1 MDMPVKTEI
10 SRRPGA
16 RSYTPSEGGLL
27 PQPTKEI
34 VLSKAEIGGRVRALR
49 QAMDMS
55 QAKLAKAIGTH
66 APNVSMI
73 ERGLRGVSLQQVVKL
88 SKALKV
94 SPEEILGGKGSK
106 RRRKTAPPSPKLLRR
121 LERIQSLPK
130 PKQTA
135 LLDLLDAYLDKHTGR
150 NGHR

>member
-1 MDMPVKTEI
+1 MDISVKPEI
-10 SRRPGA
+10 SRCPRA
-16 RSYTPSEGGLL
+16 RSYTPSEGGPL
-27 PQPTKEI
+27 PQPAKEI
-34 VLSKAEIGGRVRALR
+34 VLSKAEIGGRIRALR
-49 QAMDMS
+49 EARDLTQE
-55 QAKLAKAIGTH
+55 KLARAIGTH

-94 SPEEILGGKGSK
+94 SPEEILGGKGNK
-106 RRRKTAPPSPKLLRR
+106 RRKTAPPSPKLLRR

-135 LLDLLDAYLDKHTGR
+135 LLDILDAYLDKHSGR

>member
-1 MDMPVKTEI
+1 MDMYVKPEI
-10 SRRPGA
+10 SSPQRA
-16 RSYTPSEGGLL
+16 HSYTPSEGGAL

-34 VLSKAEIGGRVRALR
+34 VLSKAEIGGRIRALR
-49 QAMDMS
+49 QAQDMT

-94 SPEEILGGKGSK
+94 SPEEILGRKGHK
-106 RRRKTAPPSPKLLRR
+106 RRKTAPPSPKLLRR

-130 PKQTA
+130 SKQTA
-135 LLDLLDAYLDKHTGR
+135 LLDMLDAYLDRHSGR